1 MVTPLLLQYLQL
13 TTPGDYAQ
21 AALARVLRRVGSLA
35 ALADA
40 DPACFEDAGI
50 DVLGYQ
56 AIVTRLQ
63 RHADMPAARVRQ
75 LEAWLAG
82 GTRHL
87 LSFEDPCYPPL
98 LKELDCPPPLL
109 YVEGHVHL
117 LSALQLAM
125 VGSRKASE
133 AGRRVAHWLASGLAG
148 AGFTVTSGLAVGIDA
163 QAHQGA
169 LDAGGRSVAVVGT
182 GLDRVY
188 PPAHRSLAE
197 RLLENGALI
206 SEFPL
211 GTPPLPGN
219 FPQRNRLI
227 AGLSAGVVVVEAAP
241 RSGSLITARLAM
253 EANREVFAVPGSI
266 YNGNAKGCHEL
277 IRQGAKLVDSLESI
291 LEELTQ
297 LEPHRVDGNYQ
308 VAAPPPATRH
318 SAVIRHTGKTSAT
331 GKAPAADS
339 PNLMPEEQRMLEHLN
354 QDPCTAD
361 DLVQRA
367 GLPIEQ
373 VSRLLL
379 ALELQGLVMQV
390 GGRFQRRMT
399 QAPG

>member
-13 TTPGDYAQ
+13 TTPGDYTQ
-21 AALARVLRRVGSLA
+21 AALARILRRVGSLA
-35 ALADA
+35 ALAEA

-56 AIVTRLQ
+56 AILTRLQ
-63 RHADMPAARVRQ
+63 RNADMPAARVRQ

-109 YVEGHVHL
+109 YVEGDVHL
-117 LSALQLAM
+117 LSAQQLAM

-133 AGRRVAHWLASGLAG
+133 SGRRVAHWLASELSC

-197 RLLENGALI
+197 RLLEKGTLI

-266 YNGNAKGCHEL
+266 YNGNARGCHEL

-297 LEPHRVDGNYQ
+297 LAPHRVGGSDQ
-308 VAAPPPATRH
+308 VVALPQTAHHPDATKHAGQSSAPA
-318 SAVIRHTGKTSAT
+318 
-331 GKAPAADS
+331 KAPVADS
-339 PNLMPEEQRMLEHLN
+339 PHLLPEEQRMLQHLD

-390 GGRFQRRMT
+390 GGRFQRRVT

>member
-13 TTPGDYAQ
+13 TAPGDYAQ
-21 AALARVLRRVGSLA
+21 AALARALRRVGSLA
-35 ALADA
+35 ALVEA
-40 DPACFEDAGI
+40 DPACFAESGVDA
-50 DVLGYQ
+50 LGYQ
-56 AIVTRLQ
+56 AILTRLQ
-63 RHADMPAARVRQ
+63 HAADVPAARVRQ
-75 LEAWLAG
+75 LETWLAG

-109 YVEGHVHL
+109 YVAGDVHL
-117 LSALQLAM
+117 LSAPQLAM

-133 AGRRVAHWLASGLAG
+133 SGRRVAHWLASELAG

-163 QAHQGA
+163 QAHRGA
-169 LDAGGRSVAVVGT
+169 LEAGGRSVAVVGT
-182 GLDRVY
+182 GLDLVY

-266 YNGNAKGCHEL
+266 HNGNARGCHQL

-291 LEELTQ
+291 LEELTHMA
-297 LEPHRVDGNYQ
+297 PHRVTGSDQ
-308 VAAPPPATRH
+308 VVPLPPAARH
-318 SAVIRHTGKTSAT
+318 PDAIKPAGPSSTPV
-331 GKAPAADS
+331 KAPMAVLL
-339 PNLMPEEQRMLEHLN
+339 NLMPEEQRMLQYLD
-354 QDPCTAD
+354 QDPSTTD
-361 DLVQRA
+361 DLVQRT

-379 ALELQGLVMQV
+379 ALELKGLVMQV
-390 GGRFQRRMT
+390 GGRFQRRIT
-399 QAPG
+399 RAAE